1 LDWQFVKRLQ
11 RHDNL
16 LDDNIIIIPMEIRK
30 MLKILTIDDD
40 PAMTALLALLLKK
53 LSLDV
58 YIANTGEEGIKLTR
72 EISPDVVILD
82 LMMPGMD
89 GWQVCSQVRLF
100 SNVPILI
107 LSALD
112 SPGMVA
118 SALDAGADDY
128 LVKPVP
134 VGVLLAHLH
143 TLTRRPVNKKN
154 IRNSLDIKTAVSSV

>member
-1 LDWQFVKRLQ
+1 
-11 RHDNL
+11 
-16 LDDNIIIIPMEIRK
+16 
-30 MLKILTIDDD
+30 MLRILTIDDD
-40 PAMTALLALLLKK
+40 PAMTALLALLLKRH
-53 LSLDV
+53 SLEV
-58 YIANTGEEGIKLTR
+58 FIANTGEEGIKLTR

-89 GWQVCSQVRLF
+89 GWQVCSQVRSF
-100 SNVPILI
+100 SNVPILV

-134 VGVLLAHLH
+134 VGVLIAHLN
-143 TLTRRPVNKKN
+143 TLTRRPVTKKSS
-154 IRNSLDIKTAVSSV
+154 RNSLQIKTAVSSV